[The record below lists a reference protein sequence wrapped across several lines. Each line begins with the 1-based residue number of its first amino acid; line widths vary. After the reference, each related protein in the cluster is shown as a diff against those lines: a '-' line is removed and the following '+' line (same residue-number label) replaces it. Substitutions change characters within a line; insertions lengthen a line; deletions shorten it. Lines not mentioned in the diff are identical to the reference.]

1 MRGIRRFFLL
11 LVTSLLVVF
20 GPAAAENTAEPTI
33 PSRLAPS
40 FIEFFDTLA
49 LTADFGPFNRR
60 PAWVR
65 KWNGPVTITLS
76 EPAEKLRDDIER
88 LTRRVSRWTGLPF
101 SVATPGTRPIADG
114 SNVINIRLIPQA
126 DTGAAFASGD
136 IVCQTET
143 HGMGGALHTGYM
155 VISERYID
163 CLTHEFMHV
172 LGFDSHWRPTGR
184 TNIRSVL
191 ALRDTEMRTSDFSSW
206 DILAIRLLY
215 NQRIHAG
222 MPRGRSLVIANEVIR
237 RGPQRAALPSASGF
251 RQTNW

>member
-1 MRGIRRFFLL
+1 MRRNRRFSLL
-11 LVTSLLVVF
+11 LVTGLIAVS
-20 GPAAAENTAEPTI
+20 GSAAAENSVEPTV

-65 KWNGPVTITLS
+65 KWNGPVTVTLS
-76 EPAEKLRDDIER
+76 APAEKLRVDIER

-101 SVATPGTRPIADG
+101 SVAAPGTRPIADG
-114 SNVINIRLIPQA
+114 SNIINIRLIPQS
-126 DTGAAFASGD
+126 DTGATFSSGD

-155 VISERYID
+155 VISERYVD
-163 CLTHEFMHV
+163 CLKHEFMHV
-172 LGFDSHWRPTGR
+172 LGFDSHWRPAGP

-191 ALRDTEMRTSDFSSW
+191 ALRDTEMRTPDFSSW
-206 DILAIRLLY
+206 DILAIQLLY

-222 MPRGRSLVIANEVIR
+222 MPRGRSLVVANEVIR
-237 RGPQRAALPSASGF
+237 RGPQRAALPSATGF
-251 RQTNW
+251 QQTNW

>member
-11 LVTSLLVVF
+11 SMTAFMLVSGSV
-20 GPAAAENTAEPTI
+20 AAEEMAEPTV

-65 KWNGPVTITLS
+65 KWNGPVTVTLS
-76 EPAEKLRDDIER
+76 GSAEKLRGEIER
-88 LTRRVSRWTGLPF
+88 LTRRVSVWTGLPF
-101 SVATPGTRPIADG
+101 SVASPGARPIADG
-114 SNVINIRLIPQA
+114 RNTIDVRLIPQTDA
-126 DTGAAFASGD
+126 NNTFASGD
-136 IVCQTET
+136 IVCQAET
-143 HGMGGALHTGYM
+143 HGMGGALHTGYI
-155 VISERYID
+155 VVSERYVD

-172 LGFDSHWRPTGR
+172 LGFDSHWRPTGP

-191 ALRDTEMRTSDFSSW
+191 ALRGTEMRTSDFSNW

-237 RGPQRAALPSASGF
+237 RGPQRAELPPADRG
-251 RQTNW
+251 RQTDW

>member
-1 MRGIRRFFLL
+1 MREIHRFFVLFI
-11 LVTSLLVVF
+11 TSLLVLS
-20 GPAAAENTAEPTI
+20 GPAAAENTVEPTV

-65 KWNGPVTITLS
+65 KWNGPVTVTLS
-76 EPAEKLRDDIER
+76 GPAEKLRGEIER
-88 LTRRVSRWTGLPF
+88 LTRRVSRWTGLAF
-101 SVATPGTRPIADG
+101 SVATPGSRPVPDG
-114 SNVINIRLIPQA
+114 GNSINIRLIPQA
-126 DTGAAFASGD
+126 DTTAAFASGD

-155 VISERYID
+155 VISERYVD

-172 LGFDSHWRPTGR
+172 LGFDSHWRPAGP

-191 ALRDTEMRTSDFSSW
+191 ALRDTEMRTADFSSW
-206 DILAIRLLY
+206 DIRAIQLLY

-237 RGPQRAALPSASGF
+237 RRPQRAALPSASGF
-251 RQTNW
+251 RQTKW

>member
-1 MRGIRRFFLL
+1 MRRNRRFSLL
-11 LVTSLLVVF
+11 LLTGLLAAS
-20 GPAAAENTAEPTI
+20 GPAAAENTVEPTV

-65 KWNGPVTITLS
+65 KWNGPVTVTLS
-76 EPAEKLRDDIER
+76 APAEKLRGEIER
-88 LTRRVSRWTGLPF
+88 LTRRVSRWTGLAF
-101 SVATPGTRPIADG
+101 SVAAPGTRPIADG
-114 SNVINIRLIPQA
+114 SNVINIRLIPQS
-126 DTGAAFASGD
+126 DTGATFSSGD

-155 VISERYID
+155 VISERYVD
-163 CLTHEFMHV
+163 CLKHEFMHV
-172 LGFDSHWRPTGR
+172 LGFDSHWRPAGR

-191 ALRDTEMRTSDFSSW
+191 ALRDTEMRTADFSSW
-206 DILAIRLLY
+206 DILAIQLLY

-237 RGPQRAALPSASGF
+237 RGPQRAALPSPNGF